1 MLCCA
6 GAAVPVKAAGV
17 VGVVRAQVGEGVVG
31 VVRAQVDARV
41 VGLFHDGRLC
51 RRSSELY

>member
-1 MLCCA
+1 M
-6 GAAVPVKAAGV
+6 

-31 VVRAQVDARV
+31 VVKAQVDARV